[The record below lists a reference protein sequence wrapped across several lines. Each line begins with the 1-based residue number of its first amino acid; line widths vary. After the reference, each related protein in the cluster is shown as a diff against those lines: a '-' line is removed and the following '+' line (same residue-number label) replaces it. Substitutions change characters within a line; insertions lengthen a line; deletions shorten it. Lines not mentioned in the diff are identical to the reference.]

1 MPKYIK
7 VCSYIIILFFLFS
20 GLTNFFLDMYFQSQ
34 PYYYMGKVPFENNLI
49 KETDRYPEYAK
60 AVIIFE
66 EEQSRIKV
74 LLPKGSGYMNMVL
87 KDVQNINYSFSK
99 VTNTVVTSYVQE
111 TDLFKPTRFFMY
123 RRMVNNLI
131 VSFFIVLCG
140 YILKPF
146 SPGRYMLVRF
156 KYYSR
161 ILSVIISF
169 ALFCAVTYFSSFI
182 SFFGVTD
189 GFFPV
194 IIGVVAVLAGNIF
207 SYRILQWIISIAALS
222 LIFFDFA
229 SEYRYF
235 ILGGSF
241 VLNIIVGYCMIK
253 THSYIRTIGS
263 NTRKKENKNKEES
276 VKEDN
281 FYDNRKEEDS

>member
-34 PYYYMGKVPFENNLI
+34 PYYYIGKVPFENNLI

-111 TDLFKPTRFFMY
+111 TELFKPTRFFIY

-140 YILKPF
+140 YMLKPF
-146 SPGRYMLVRF
+146 SPGRYMLAGF

-169 ALFCAVTYFSSFI
+169 AVFCAVVYFSSYI
-182 SFFGVTD
+182 EFFGISD
-189 GFFPV
+189 SLFPV
-194 IIGVVAVLAGNIF
+194 VIGAAAVLVGNLF
-207 SYRILQWIISIAALS
+207 SSKALQWLLSGSVLS

-235 ILGGSF
+235 ILAGAF
-241 VLNIIVGYCMIK
+241 AVNIVAGFIMIK
-253 THSYIRTIGS
+253 THGYIRSIG
-263 NTRKKENKNKEES
+263 TAKKKKENKNKEES
-276 VKEDN
+276 IKEDN